1 MGNGSS
7 SSSQQERQGTG
18 GEEHTYEEIQE
29 QDRRD
34 RRENNRFNRNCSIV
48 TLDIKPGE
56 WRRFAEAQ
64 RSKKEDAGGGDVWWG
79 DYDQGWQRRSGR
91 AEEKDSRAGRR
102 CQEGGW
108 DTLDNAGWKDEAVSR
123 WSTYKTYKRCVSLD
137 VKQIDPELEEKSEF

>member
-18 GEEHTYEEIQE
+18 REEHTYEEIQE
-29 QDRRD
+29 QD

-64 RSKKEDAGGGDVWWG
+64 RSKEDAGGRDVWWG

-91 AEEKDSRAGRR
+91 EEEKDSRAAGRR

-108 DTLDNAGWKDEAVSR
+108 DTLDNAGWKDEAVGQ

-137 VKQIDPELEEKSEF
+137 VKQIDPDLEEKSEF